1 MQLKETFN
9 YSSLF
14 ILNSSQNKGTQNLY
28 VTMISSTVF
37 FTWFPFSIAKSMLL
51 SNQPHFN
58 YKLYQ
63 VVIIMGFWLY
73 RKKGEKRQQELK

>member
-1 MQLKETFN
+1 
-9 YSSLF
+9 
-14 ILNSSQNKGTQNLY
+14 
-28 VTMISSTVF
+28 
-37 FTWFPFSIAKSMLL
+37 MLL

-73 RKKGEKRQQELK
+73 QKKGEKRQQELKSKKWKGKKENRNKLLISYSDGTNFDNKILHQEMSQLDKF

>member
-1 MQLKETFN
+1 
-9 YSSLF
+9 
-14 ILNSSQNKGTQNLY
+14 
-28 VTMISSTVF
+28 
-37 FTWFPFSIAKSMLL
+37 MLL

-73 RKKGEKRQQELK
+73 RKKGEKRQQELKSKMKKERKKTETNY

>member
-1 MQLKETFN
+1 
-9 YSSLF
+9 
-14 ILNSSQNKGTQNLY
+14 
-28 VTMISSTVF
+28 MISSTVF
-37 FTWFPFSIAKSMLL
+37 FTWFQFSIAKSILL

-73 RKKGEKRQQELK
+73 QKKGEKRQQELKSKKWKRKERKQKQTTNILQWW

>member
-1 MQLKETFN
+1 
-9 YSSLF
+9 
-14 ILNSSQNKGTQNLY
+14 
-28 VTMISSTVF
+28 
-37 FTWFPFSIAKSMLL
+37 MLL

-73 RKKGEKRQQELK
+73 QKKRRKKATRAKIKKMKKERKKTETNY